1 MKVYALDV
9 KNVELNKRFYK
20 RLIDIGFNLDSKSR
34 HRKPF
39 TDGCSPETYW
49 LFFDN
54 YKRYLSFFDESDVTD
69 NKYSADLEGASDYIQ
84 SYIED
89 KEVLVKEFN
98 WREADVHCIDLGQ
111 LM

>member
-9 KNVELNKRFYK
+9 KNVELNERFYK
-20 RLIDIGFNLDSKSR
+20 RLIDIGFYLNSQLGY
-34 HRKPF
+34 RKPL

-54 YKRYLSFFDESDVTD
+54 YKRYLSYFDESDITD
-69 NKYSADLEGASDYIQ
+69 IGYSADLEGASDYIQ
-84 SYIED
+84 QCLED
-89 KEVLVKEFN
+89 EEVLVEEFN
-98 WREADVHCIDLGQ
+98 WREADVPCIDLGQ